1 VGYRPPHRVHAV
13 TPSRRYADMPT
24 RWNGVEIHLRIRLA
38 KGFGNRA
45 SYCLRIAAIKS
56 VFLSDERR
64 DRTLNGGRPCL
75 DSSGNIT
82 APL

>member
-1 VGYRPPHRVHAV
+1 MCEVRIAPRVAG
-13 TPSRRYADMPT
+13 RDAGRAF
-24 RWNGVEIHLRIRLA
+24 GVEIHLRIRLA

-75 DSSGNIT
+75 DSSGNIA

>member
-1 VGYRPPHRVHAV
+1 VLTRRNAE
-13 TPSRRYADMPT
+13 TPKRRYAHTPK

-56 VFLSDERR
+56 VFLSGERR

-75 DSSGNIT
+75 DSSGNIA